1 MRGDDT
7 IMGELIVLVILVL
20 CVILLTLY
28 LAYDSGSKMPLI
40 AGSVLVFIMSV
51 CVILYYKSM

>member
-1 MRGDDT
+1 
-7 IMGELIVLVILVL
+7 MGELIVLVILVL

-40 AGSVLVFIMSV
+40 AGSVLVLIMSV